1 MFEYNITEEKNIKWI
16 NIKGRIDSSSSKDLE
31 TLLKEMTISG
41 ERIIAVNLEDVNY
54 ISSAGLRIFL
64 LFQKQLK
71 KVDGEIILYKMT
83 DYVANILKTTGF
95 DKLFSIIQKK
105 EDINFPAISENITE
119 ITSKERNGIS
129 LNIKSYQ
136 EKEGTLFSIGTQEHM
151 SLSSYER
158 EHALSVKPEDIR
170 FGTGLASLG
179 EYYKDYRDYFG
190 ETVVINS
197 NLFVYPAMK
206 RSCVDFMLYTDQ
218 QESVKYNFF
227 HGFGFNGSWKNI
239 LSFYG
244 TDGFIDLYRLIDS
257 FLSISDA
264 PLLGI
269 VFFAESKG
277 LSGMN
282 LKQVPLL
289 EKKPDNGN
297 SIFHSSN
304 FSSWINFS
312 IEPEDINQIV
322 VACGIAVKDKG
333 KAGKKLR
340 DLLPE
345 DNNFHIHGAIFEQ
358 SLFKRELDEF
368 EHELGRITAELEPS
382 GVKHLLGK
390 SMFSHGVAG
399 IIELSVIS

>member
-1 MFEYNITEEKNIKWI
+1 MFEYNITEENNLKWI
-16 NIKGRIDSSSSKDLE
+16 NIKGRIDSNTSKDLE
-31 TLLKEMTISG
+31 TLLKDLTLSG

-54 ISSAGLRIFL
+54 ISSTGLRIFL

-71 KVDGEIILYKMT
+71 KVDGEIILCKMT
-83 DYVANILKTTGF
+83 DYVANIFKTTGF
-95 DKLFSIIQKK
+95 DRLFSVISKK
-105 EDINFPAISENITE
+105 EDIKCSSCSPDMSTIKV
-119 ITSKERNGIS
+119 KETNGIS

-136 EKEGTLFSIGTQEHM
+136 GKAGTLFSIGTQEPL

-158 EHALSVKPEDIR
+158 EHVLSVKPEDIK
-170 FGTGLASLG
+170 FGTGLAALG
-179 EYYKDYRDYFG
+179 EHYKDYKDYFG

-197 NLFVYPAMK
+197 NLFVYPAVK
-206 RSCVDFMLYTDQ
+206 RPCVDFMLYTNQ
-218 QESVKYNFF
+218 QETIKYNFF
-227 HGFGFNGSWKNI
+227 HGFGFNGPWKYI

-257 FLSISDA
+257 FLTISEV
-264 PLLGI
+264 PVIGI

-289 EKKPDNGN
+289 EKKPASGN

-312 IEPEDINQIV
+312 IEPEDIDRIV
-322 VACGIAVKDKG
+322 VACGIAVNDKARE
-333 KAGKKLR
+333 KENIR
-340 DLLPE
+340 DLVPK

-358 SLFKRELDEF
+358 SLFKRDADEF
-368 EHELGRITAELEPS
+368 EHELNRITSELEPS

-390 SMFSHGVAG
+390 SMVSHGVAG
-399 IIELSVIS
+399 IIELKG

>member
-1 MFEYNITEEKNIKWI
+1 MFEYNITEEYNTKWV
-16 NIKGRIDSSSSKDLE
+16 NIKGRIDSNTSKDLE
-31 TLLKEMTISG
+31 TLLKDMTLSG

-71 KVDGEIILYKMT
+71 KVDGEIILCKMT
-83 DYVANILKTTGF
+83 DYVANIFKTTGF
-95 DKLFSIIQKK
+95 DKLFYIIEKK
-105 EDINFPAISENITE
+105 EDLKQSKGTENITRT
-119 ITSKERNGIS
+119 TSKEINGIS
-129 LNIKSYQ
+129 LNIKSYH
-136 EKEGTLFSIGTQEHM
+136 ESSGNLISIGTQEHM

-158 EHALSVKPEDIR
+158 EHVISIKPEDIR
-170 FGTGLASLG
+170 FGTGLAALG
-179 EYYKDYRDYFG
+179 EYYKDYKDYFG

-197 NLFVYPAMK
+197 NLFVYPAVK
-206 RSCVDFMLYTDQ
+206 KPCVDFMLYANQ
-218 QESVKYNFF
+218 QDSIKYNFF
-227 HGFGFNGSWKNI
+227 HGFGFNGPWKYI

-257 FLSISDA
+257 FLAISEFPVA
-264 PLLGI
+264 GI

-282 LKQVPLL
+282 LKQVPIT
-289 EKKPDNGN
+289 EKKPENGN

-312 IEPEDINQIV
+312 IEPEYIDQIV

-333 KAGKKLR
+333 KEKIK
-340 DLLPE
+340 DLVPK

-358 SLFKRELDEF
+358 SLFKREADEF
-368 EHELGRITAELEPS
+368 ETELNRITSELEPS

-399 IIELSVIS
+399 IIELKG

>member
-1 MFEYNITEEKNIKWI
+1 MFEYNITEEKKIKWI
-16 NIKGRIDSSSSKDLE
+16 NIKGRIDSNTSKDLE
-31 TLLKEMTISG
+31 ALLKEMTLSG
-41 ERIIAVNLEDVNY
+41 ERIIAINLEDVNY

-83 DYVANILKTTGF
+83 DYVANIFKSTGF
-95 DKLFSIIQKK
+95 DKLFSVIQTK
-105 EDINFPAISENITE
+105 EDINFSDISEN
-119 ITSKERNGIS
+119 TSKITVKETNGIS

-136 EKEGTLFSIGTQEHM
+136 EKEGTLFSIGTQEPFPK
-151 SLSSYER
+151 SSYER
-158 EHALSVKPEDIR
+158 EHVLSVKPEDIK

-179 EYYKDYRDYFG
+179 EYYKDYKDYFG

-197 NLFVYPAMK
+197 NLFVYPAIT
-206 RSCVDFMLYTDQ
+206 RPCVDFMLYTNQ
-218 QESVKYNFF
+218 QETIKYNFF
-227 HGFGFNGSWKNI
+227 HGFGFKGSWKYI

-244 TDGFIDLYRLIDS
+244 ADGFIDLYRLIDS
-257 FLSISDA
+257 FLSISEE

-277 LSGMN
+277 LSTMN

-289 EKKPDNGN
+289 EKKPDNGK
-297 SIFHSSN
+297 SIFHGSN

-333 KAGKKLR
+333 KEEEKIRELVPK
-340 DLLPE
+340 

-358 SLFKRELDEF
+358 SLFKREVDEF
-368 EHELGRITAELEPS
+368 EHELERITAELEPS

-399 IIELSVIS
+399 IIELKG

>member
-1 MFEYNITEEKNIKWI
+1 MFEYNITEENNLKWI
-16 NIKGRIDSSSSKDLE
+16 NIKGRIDSNTSKDLE
-31 TLLKEMTISG
+31 KLFKDMTLSG

-71 KVDGEIILYKMT
+71 KVDGEIILCKMT
-83 DYVANILKTTGF
+83 DYVANIFKSTGF
-95 DKLFSIIQKK
+95 DKLFSVISTK
-105 EDINFPAISENITE
+105 EDIKTSAISASNSTITV
-119 ITSKERNGIS
+119 KETNGIS

-136 EKEGTLFSIGTQEHM
+136 EKEGTLFSIGSQEHVPA
-151 SLSSYER
+151 SLYGQ
-158 EHALSVKPEDIR
+158 EHVLYVKPEDIR
-170 FGTGLASLG
+170 FGTGLAALG
-179 EYYKDYRDYFG
+179 EHYRDYRDYFG

-197 NLFVYPAMK
+197 NLFVYPAVK
-206 RSCVDFMLYTDQ
+206 RPCVDFMLYKNQ
-218 QESVKYNFF
+218 QESIKYNFF
-227 HGFGFNGSWKNI
+227 HGFGFNGPWKYI

-257 FLSISDA
+257 FLTISGQ
-264 PLLGI
+264 PVIGI

-289 EKKPDNGN
+289 KNKPDNGN

-312 IEPEDINQIV
+312 IEPEDIDKIV
-322 VACGIAVKDKG
+322 VACGIAVKDKSG
-333 KAGKKLR
+333 EKETIRNLVPK
-340 DLLPE
+340 

-358 SLFKRELDEF
+358 SLFKREADEF
-368 EHELGRITAELEPS
+368 EEELKRITEELEPS

-399 IIELSVIS
+399 IIELKG